1 MLSFSSFIRSITK
14 EYSDILQDDTYRI
27 ISEEEQFILFESN
40 REYLLS
46 NSNLFQSNVLTTKSI
61 LRNIAILKSMG
72 ISPSDYSSK
81 LSQLLKD
88 NSSPNAKR
96 YSDFGTIY
104 SVYDQFLHDRKL
116 LTISDI
122 TKQLKNDDC
131 TLNELAKVFER
142 LIL

>member
-88 NSSPNAKR
+88 NSSPNSKR
-96 YSDFGTIY
+96 YSDFGTIS
-104 SVYDQFLHDRKL
+104 SVSDQFLHDRKL
-116 LTISDI
+116 LTLSDI
-122 TKQLKNDDC
+122 TKQLKNDEC
-131 TLNELAKVFER
+131 TLNELAKV
-142 LIL
+142 L

>member
-1 MLSFSSFIRSITK
+1 MLSFSSFIRSSTK

-72 ISPSDYSSK
+72 ISPSDYSST

-88 NSSPNAKR
+88 NSSPNSKR

-116 LTISDI
+116 LTLSDI
-122 TKQLKNDDC
+122 TKQLKNDEC
-131 TLNELAKVFER
+131 TLNELAKV
-142 LIL
+142 L

>member
-40 REYLLS
+40 REYFLS

-122 TKQLKNDDC
+122 TKQLKNDEC
-131 TLNELAKVFER
+131 TLNELAKV
-142 LIL
+142 L

>member
-14 EYSDILQDDTYRI
+14 EYSDILQNDTYRI

-116 LTISDI
+116 LTLSDI
-122 TKQLKNDDC
+122 TKQLKNDEC
-131 TLNELAKVFER
+131 TLNELAKV
-142 LIL
+142 L

>member
-131 TLNELAKVFER
+131 TLNELAKVFDR

>member
-1 MLSFSSFIRSITK
+1 
-14 EYSDILQDDTYRI
+14 
-27 ISEEEQFILFESN
+27 
-40 REYLLS
+40 
-46 NSNLFQSNVLTTKSI
+46 
-61 LRNIAILKSMG
+61 MG

-122 TKQLKNDDC
+122 TKQLKNDEC
-131 TLNELAKVFER
+131 TLNELAKVFDR
-142 LIL
+142 LILW